1 LKVYSNLN
9 MNKKIA
15 IVQSNYIPWKGY
27 FDIINMVDE
36 FIVYDDA
43 QYTKRD
49 WRNRNKI
56 KTNHGLKWLTIPV
69 KVKGRFSQSVNEVV
83 ILNKDWVSNHLKTI
97 KHCYSKAKF
106 FNEYYPFFENVYLN
120 QAMNECYLSS
130 INLLFIKFI
139 CKIFNINTKITLSS
153 NYSLSKI
160 GQTEKLI
167 ELCNYTNANSYLSG
181 PNAKK
186 YLDVNKFSDASIK
199 LEWFN
204 YDNYIRYNQLYPPFN
219 HHVSIIDLI
228 LNEGNNSFEFLKSK
242 RKL

>member
-1 LKVYSNLN
+1 
-9 MNKKIA
+9 MKKIA

-27 FDIINMVDE
+27 FDMINMVDE

-83 ILNKDWVSNHLKTI
+83 ILNKDWVPNHLRTI

-106 FNEYYPFFENVYLN
+106 FNEYYPLFENIYLN
-120 QAMNECYLSS
+120 QAMNEIYLSS

-167 ELCNYTNANSYLSG
+167 ELCNYTNAKSYLSG

-204 YDNYIRYNQLYPPFN
+204 YDNYIKYNQLYSPFN

-228 LNEGNNSFEFLKSK
+228 LNEGSNSFKFLKSK